1 MKIAIIGAG
10 FTGLT
15 AAYRLLKKGHSVQIY
30 EQGSVP
36 GGLAMGFK
44 KSKWQWSLEHHY
56 HHIFTSDSAIIDL
69 AKEIG
74 VKFNFYRP
82 NTSSL
87 VDDKILQLDSPLK
100 LLQFERLTVFERLRM
115 GAVLFYL
122 KYLSSFKSLEN
133 FAADDFLR
141 KAMGET
147 AYKLLWE
154 PLMIAKFGP
163 YCKEIAMS
171 WFYARIKARTTKLGY
186 PEGGFQNLAESLA
199 AKVIELGGEIFYN
212 SAVTQIL
219 SEKKQREI
227 VVKNKKFQFDKV
239 LFTGPNSLFAK
250 LSPQLDKDYVKK
262 LLEFKGI
269 GALNMVLELKKP
281 FFKNDVYWLSI
292 CDTNFPFLAAV
303 EHTNFIS
310 KKYYGNNHVVYI
322 GNYLASGHKYYNMTK
337 DDLFNVYKPYLEKLH
352 PNFEKNLIGIDT
364 FTVPFAQPI
373 VTKNFSK
380 KILSHK
386 TPLNGIYLANM
397 QQVYPW
403 DRGTNFAVA
412 MGYTVSEIMSG
423 K

>member
-15 AAYRLLKKGHSVQIY
+15 AAYRLLKKGHKVQVY
-30 EQGSVP
+30 EQSSIP

-74 VKFNFYRP
+74 VEFNFYRP

-122 KYLSSFKSLEN
+122 KYLADWKDLEKYETH
-133 FAADDFLR
+133 DFLI
-141 KAMGET
+141 KTMGERP
-147 AYKLLWE
+147 YKMLWE

-163 YCKEIAMS
+163 YYKNIAMS
-171 WFYARIKARTTKLGY
+171 WFFARIKARSTKLGY
-186 PEGGFQNLAESLA
+186 PTGGFQYLAEVLA
-199 AKVIELGGEIFYN
+199 KKVEQFGGEIFYN
-212 SAVTQIL
+212 SSVSKIHSLKDSVRIEIA
-219 SEKKQREI
+219 EKTM
-227 VVKNKKFQFDKV
+227 QFDKV
-239 LFTGPNSLFAK
+239 LFTGPNFVFAK
-250 LSPQLDKDYVKK
+250 IASQLDKEYVDK
-262 LLEFKGI
+262 LLAFKGI

-281 FFKNDVYWLSI
+281 FFTNKVYWLSV
-292 CDTNFPFLAAV
+292 CDTKFPFLAVV

-310 KKYYGNNHVVYI
+310 QDFYDKKHIVYV
-322 GNYLASGHKYYNMTK
+322 GNYLASGHEFFKK
-337 DDLFNVYKPYLEKLH
+337 SSSELLEIYKPFLQKLS
-352 PNFEKNLIGIDT
+352 PDFEKYLLDVKT
-364 FTVPFAQPI
+364 FTVPFAQPV

-386 TPLNGIYLANM
+386 TPLRGVYLANM

-403 DRGTNFAVA
+403 DRGTNFAVS
-412 MGYTVSEIMSG
+412 MGNFISEIITE